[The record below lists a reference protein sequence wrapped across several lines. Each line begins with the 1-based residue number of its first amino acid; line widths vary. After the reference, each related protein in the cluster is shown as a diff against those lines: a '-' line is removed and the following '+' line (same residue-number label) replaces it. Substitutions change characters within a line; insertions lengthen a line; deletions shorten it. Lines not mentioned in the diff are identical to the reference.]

1 MFLDGVSEFKL
12 FVLGS
17 DVKDLCL
24 VFKSWP
30 SQTLSVRVLSSLKER
45 HNLSD
50 IEGGER
56 VLFLQLFDIGIM
68 SIVMKGK
75 REKLLKLANPKCV
88 RKSSLVLFEPKIELR
103 QYCLCNNV
111 ITVLT
116 GLREFRSI
124 LLPSVT
130 ITLYFC

>member
-45 HNLSD
+45 HNLFV

-56 VLFLQLFDIGIM
+56 VLFLLVDKGIV
-68 SIVMKGK
+68 SIVIKGK